1 MKIIDNKKDYYD
13 YVSGVYG
20 IDPYVVYDRRGSV
33 SSSSVKEA
41 WPEIFD
47 KNVIESDN
55 DSYNRKYGKYAKDK
69 AYIDKDYQITIEA
82 GDRHFYIK
90 CNRRRQTEDS
100 SIELTF
106 RLYDPVEEL
115 KNRYSSPIWSKPGG
129 SHSWLERE
137 INRYKTKRSDA
148 PLAMFIMDY
157 QDYHNCGGKDREI
170 KNPILKELPITG
182 LIPAEE
188 IWQGIYDYLLKK
200 KEPVIIDSRTND
212 EHIESAG
219 FDKKTS
225 FRNM

>member
-13 YVSGVYG
+13 YVSGIYG

-33 SSSSVKEA
+33 ASSSIIES
-41 WPEIFD
+41 WGEIFD
-47 KNVIESDN
+47 KNVIYSDSV
-55 DSYNRKYGKYAKDK
+55 SYNRKYGKYAKDK
-69 AYIDKDYQITIEA
+69 AYIDKDYDIVVEA
-82 GDRHFYIK
+82 GEKHFYIK
-90 CNRRRQTEDS
+90 CNRRRETEDS
-100 SIELTF
+100 PIELTY

-115 KNRYSSPIWSKPGG
+115 KNRYSSPIWSRPGS

-137 INRYKTKRSDA
+137 IERYKKKRSKA
-148 PLAMFIMDY
+148 PLAIFYTDY
-157 QDYHNCGGKDREI
+157 QDYWNSKGRDTEI
-170 KNPILKELPITG
+170 SNPILKDLPITG

-188 IWQGIYDYLLKK
+188 IWQGIYDYLLKM
-200 KEPVIIDSRTND
+200 KEPVIVDSRTND

>member
-33 SSSSVKEA
+33 ASSFIKDA

-47 KNVIESDN
+47 KNIIDSDKI
-55 DSYNRKYGKYAKDK
+55 SYSRYGRYKTDK
-69 AYIDKDYQITIEA
+69 PFLEKTYDIIVEA
-82 GDRHFYIK
+82 GERHFFIK
-90 CNRRRQTEDS
+90 CNRRRETEDS
-100 SIELTF
+100 PVELTYKF
-106 RLYDPVEEL
+106 YDPIEML
-115 KNRYSSPIWSKPGG
+115 KKQYHTDLYGKGSWVWNRYENEV
-129 SHSWLERE
+129 ERY
-137 INRYKTKRSDA
+137 NRKRSNS
-148 PLAMFIMDY
+148 PLAMFITDY
-157 QDYHNCGGKDREI
+157 QHYWDKDSRSEI
-170 KNPILKELPITG
+170 ENPIMKDLPITG